1 MPSDDEDI
9 VPEFPTVF
17 GAPRTLF
24 ATQTAH
30 NPREADCD
38 SSNAL
43 AFDSDLGSWIIRRS
57 TTCSLLLSGLQ
68 YLVSSCSGTT
78 VPKELDTRRRAR
90 DAIFLTGCTP
100 SSYKL
105 ELGFTICISLTL
117 SREVY
122 CVVY

>member
-1 MPSDDEDI
+1 M
-9 VPEFPTVF
+9 
-17 GAPRTLF
+17 R
-24 ATQTAH
+24 
-30 NPREADCD
+30 
-38 SSNAL
+38 L
-43 AFDSDLGSWIIRRS
+43 AGS
-57 TTCSLLLSGLQ
+57 Q
-68 YLVSSCSGTT
+68 YLVSSRSGTT

-122 CVVY
+122 CVVLTVATPTPLWSNKP